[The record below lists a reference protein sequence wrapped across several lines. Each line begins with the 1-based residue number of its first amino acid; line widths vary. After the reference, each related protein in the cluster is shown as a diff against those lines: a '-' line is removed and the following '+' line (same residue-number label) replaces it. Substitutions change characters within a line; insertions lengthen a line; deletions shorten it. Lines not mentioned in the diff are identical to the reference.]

1 MPVRPVGRNA
11 WLIVIVAERPRT
23 RARHGRARWSLG
35 AGSRRAVAT
44 VRRPLRG
51 ACASVAC

>member
-51 ACASVAC
+51 ACVSVAC